1 MEPDKT
7 AHPFRKDADNYRPGL
22 AGNMMSEL
30 SARHYDHAH
39 EYYGSSRGAEPTPQM
54 TKDYEQAV
62 ADYKRAHE
70 GPAFGLMET
79 LDGHGP
85 GGEGSRPRAY
95 IRGDGPPDSPAPTP
109 GQSQVLR
116 EKVLRPEPTMK
127 ERHEALLQQGLEAEG
142 RKIEANFHT
151 GMREA
156 TRPDAGAVSIDDVR
170 QAFTAQLEAEP
181 VRRDDDKAKLSEIMS
196 QRTHR
201 PAPTPPLPGLDGNG
215 NDDHDHDR

>member
-1 MEPDKT
+1 
-7 AHPFRKDADNYRPGL
+7 
-22 AGNMMSEL
+22 MMSEL
-30 SARHYDHAH
+30 SARLYDQTRDLYLQSQGGKPSPEIEEKREQAF
-39 EYYGSSRGAEPTPQM
+39 A
-54 TKDYEQAV
+54 DYE
-62 ADYKRAHE
+62 RAHE
-70 GPAFGLMET
+70 GPALGLMET

-95 IRGDGPPDSPAPTP
+95 ISGDGPPDSPAPTP

-116 EKVLRPEPTMK
+116 EEVLRPEPTMK
-127 ERHEALLQQGLEAEG
+127 ERHEALLQQGREAEG
-142 RKIEANFHT
+142 KKIEANFHT

-156 TRPDAGAVSIDDVR
+156 TRPDAEAVSIEDVR
-170 QAFTAQLEAEP
+170 QAFTEQLEAGP
-181 VRRDDDKAKLSEIMS
+181 VRKDDDKAKLSELMS